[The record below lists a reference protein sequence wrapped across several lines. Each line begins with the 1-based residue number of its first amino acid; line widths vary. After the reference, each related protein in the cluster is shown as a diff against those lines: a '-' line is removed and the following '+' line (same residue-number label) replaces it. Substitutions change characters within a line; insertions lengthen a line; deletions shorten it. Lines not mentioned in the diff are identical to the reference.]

1 MSVNLKVNVVN
12 TEVASHDELLR
23 ILSILNDL
31 VYIASRN
38 RLLNHFNK
46 LKLFYQFNLSD
57 ERNLRSEV

>member
-12 TEVASHDELLR
+12 TKVASHDELLR

-38 RLLNHFNK
+38 RLLNYFNE
-46 LKLFYQFNLSD
+46 LKLLFQFNLSD